1 MVGSC
6 VPFFRLVRIR
16 QASAVV
22 ALISAPGL
30 VHGAD
35 SWDYELAKRFSG
47 RLAEAEEELA
57 QIQSKLPG
65 LPAVP
70 VADQGGTGGFASLH
84 PQARPSQEGEYS
96 VSLHF
101 GSPGPVDLVALVPAR
116 RYGVGGLEPQ
126 FGLPDSFSVDL
137 LDREGKPIARIADE
151 DALWADP
158 VRAGHPFLFAVS
170 PPVEASGMR
179 ISARHLRLDP
189 DVSDNFVHA
198 WAEAFVFAGER
209 NLARGAKVDLSGG
222 FPPPAPWQWGND
234 FLVDGLTT
242 LGLPELPAGL
252 HQNVGWMSEP
262 KANAGDPVWLEVD
275 FGEAREFDA
284 IRFFPAKGPMSD
296 LPSGFGFP
304 RRFTV
309 SASMGPAGNPV
320 VSTPP
325 ANTAAAAPK
334 TPVEIGNPG
343 HNPVLVPLE
352 RQRGR
357 RVKIEMT
364 QLWKAFENYP
374 AFAALSEVEVLD
386 GEKNVA
392 LGAAVRSGGG
402 MGTVFGSGSQ
412 YWSAAS
418 LTDGFGPDGRLV
430 SHREW
435 LLALGRRLELEQ
447 RQFALHQEI
456 QSLVGGWRRTG
467 LMIAAIL
474 GGLGLVLLVVLPIR
488 YRMREKR
495 QLAQVRERIA
505 GDLHDEVG
513 SNLGSIQMFA
523 DLAESHA
530 DPSKELKR
538 IQRIAAETVSAVRD
552 IVWLLRPQG
561 DHRIATVEHL
571 RETCSIMLEPHDW
584 KFTANEA
591 AWQCE
596 MSDDANRHLFL
607 FFREA
612 LHNILRHAGASH
624 VAINIDC
631 DAGHFRLRV
640 SDDGCGIT
648 PEKLARPA
656 TLRALRKRVEAL
668 GAGFKVESEPGTGTV
683 LELEIPLGGKK
694 AGRVRK

>member
-1 MVGSC
+1 MRSMALLLLLSFLVSHQVGGEE
-6 VPFFRLVRIR
+6 R
-16 QASAVV
+16 
-22 ALISAPGL
+22 
-30 VHGAD
+30 
-35 SWDYELAKRFSG
+35 SWDYQLARRFSG
-47 RLAEAEEELA
+47 RLDGAEKALAAIQAE
-57 QIQSKLPG
+57 LPG
-65 LPAVP
+65 LPSVP
-70 VADQGGTGGFASLH
+70 VADQGGTGGFAGLH
-84 PQARPSQEGEYS
+84 PKAEPSQEGEYS
-96 VSLHF
+96 VSLRF
-101 GSPGPVDLVALVPAR
+101 NSPGPVDLVALVPAR
-116 RYGVGGLEPQ
+116 RYGVEGLEPQ

-137 LDREGKPIARIADE
+137 LDAEGKPVARIADE
-151 DALWADP
+151 HGLWGNA
-158 VRAGHPFLFAVS
+158 VRAGHPFVFSVS

-179 ISARHLRLDP
+179 ISAQRLKLDP
-189 DVSDNFVHA
+189 DISDSFVHA

-209 NLARGAKVDLSGG
+209 NMARNAKVELVGG
-222 FPPPAPWQWGND
+222 YSPPAPWQWAND

-242 LGLPELPAGL
+242 LGLPELPAGA
-252 HQNVGWMSEP
+252 HQNVGWMSEA
-262 KANAGDPVWLEVD
+262 KASASDPVWLEVD
-275 FGEAREFDA
+275 LGEVKEFDA
-284 IRFFPAKGPMSD
+284 IRFFPAKRPMSD

-309 SASMGPAGNPV
+309 AASVGPAVGNPNP
-320 VSTPP
+320 SGSDMAANP
-325 ANTAAAAPK
+325 AK
-334 TPVEIGNPG
+334 IPVEIGNPG

-352 RQRGR
+352 RQRGQ

-392 LGAAVRSGGG
+392 PGAAVRSAGG

-430 SHREW
+430 SQREW
-435 LLALGRRLELEQ
+435 LLALDRRLELEEQ
-447 RQFALHQEI
+447 QFALHQEI
-456 QSLVGGWRRTG
+456 QSLVGSWRRTG
-467 LMIAAIL
+467 LMTVAIL
-474 GGLGLVLLVVLPIR
+474 GGLGLVVLVVLPIR

-505 GDLHDEVG
+505 SDLHDEVG

-523 DLAESHA
+523 DLAEGHA

-612 LHNILRHAGASH
+612 LHNILRHAGAAH
-624 VAINIDC
+624 VAIHIDC

-648 PEKLARPA
+648 PEKLARPS

-668 GAGFKVESEPGTGTV
+668 GAGFEVESEPGKGTS
-683 LELEIPLGGKK
+683 LELDIPLGGKK
-694 AGRVRK
+694 GRSRK